1 MSKYI
6 EKDADNIHE
15 IIPQI
20 KKRFSPRAFE
30 NKPVEK
36 EKLFR
41 IFEAARWSPSARNV
55 QPWRF
60 LVGIK
65 GENKVYDRIFD
76 SLVEWNQN
84 WNNNTPVLVAIIA
97 KTTDDKERN
106 HATHDYDT
114 GIAVAQMTFQLTEL
128 GLHAH
133 QMGGFEEVILREY
146 FKISNEYKPIAIMAI
161 GYKGSLD
168 DLPED
173 YHEAEL
179 EQRTRRDF
187 EEIVFWEGWL
197 EK

>member
-15 IIPQI
+15 INPQI

-65 GENKVYDRIFD
+65 GENKVYDKIFD

-97 KTTDDKERN
+97 KTTDDKGTKSCN
-106 HATHDYDT
+106 
-114 GIAVAQMTFQLTEL
+114 
-128 GLHAH
+128 
-133 QMGGFEEVILREY
+133 
-146 FKISNEYKPIAIMAI
+146 P
-161 GYKGSLD
+161 
-168 DLPED
+168 
-173 YHEAEL
+173 
-179 EQRTRRDF
+179 
-187 EEIVFWEGWL
+187 
-197 EK
+197 